1 MRWPTSSAA
10 PWTPPNTSNSLEM
23 RTYRGFIKS
32 HEPPA
37 SWARRWWIRTWS
49 RARPV
54 GRFLLSARFIVVTLA
69 VGTVAIG
76 TYASVIYWD
85 DLSSDNE
92 SISASIRNIAVV
104 LGGFIALVLSIWRSY
119 VADLQAHAARKQSE
133 IAQKGLLNERY
144 QKGAEMLGSGVL
156 SVRLGGIYALN
167 RLAKEHPSEYH
178 VQIMELFC
186 AFVRNPAKKESEIEI
201 RRREKDR
208 HVPDL
213 GVDVAEV
220 MTAIGQRS
228 EDGIAEEGKAE
239 GFELNF
245 RRADLRRLSLLGG
258 NLRGADFTGA
268 YLMHSHFADTDL
280 RGANCSHGHLYMAH
294 FLICNLTDVNL
305 SWSDLSGATL
315 FTSVFDNTE
324 LTKTEIGTGEE
335 ISPTDPSGY
344 ISCFAR
350 LTQAQLDAAKADEGS
365 PPAIAP
371 GTPDAENGQP
381 LVWRGGTSDQAG

>member
-1 MRWPTSSAA
+1 MA
-10 PWTPPNTSNSLEM
+10 
-23 RTYRGFIKS
+23 
-32 HEPPA
+32 
-37 SWARRWWIRTWS
+37 
-49 RARPV
+49 
-54 GRFLLSARFIVVTLA
+54 LA
-69 VGTVAIG
+69 VGTAVFG

-119 VADLQAHAARKQSE
+119 VADLQAHAARRQSE

-156 SVRLGGIYALN
+156 SVRLGGIYALD
-167 RLAKEHPSEYH
+167 RLAREYPSEYH
-178 VQIMELFC
+178 VPIVELFC
-186 AFVRNPAKKESEIEI
+186 AFVRNPADKVSEIEL
-201 RRREKDR
+201 RRRARDPR
-208 HVPDL
+208 APAL
-213 GVDVAEV
+213 GVDIVEV
-220 MTAIGQRS
+220 MAAIGQRS
-228 EDGIAEEGKAE
+228 EDGIAEEKKVE
-239 GFELNF
+239 GFVLNL
-245 RRADLRRLSLLGG
+245 RRADLRGLSLLGG
-258 NLRGADFTGA
+258 NFRGADFTGA
-268 YLMHSHFADTDL
+268 YLMHSHFIDTDL

-294 FLICNLTDVNL
+294 FLMCNLTDVNF

-315 FTSVFDNTE
+315 STSVFDNTE

-344 ISCFAR
+344 IPCFAK
-350 LTQAQLDAAKADEGS
+350 LTQAQLDAAKADKAS

-371 GTPDAENGQP
+371 DTPDAESGKP

>member
-1 MRWPTSSAA
+1 M
-10 PWTPPNTSNSLEM
+10 
-23 RTYRGFIKS
+23 
-32 HEPPA
+32 
-37 SWARRWWIRTWS
+37 
-49 RARPV
+49 
-54 GRFLLSARFIVVTLA
+54 VVTFA
-69 VGTVAIG
+69 VVTVAIG

-119 VADLQAHAARKQSE
+119 VADLQAHAARRQSE

-156 SVRLGGIYALN
+156 SVRLGGIYALD

-186 AFVRNPAKKESEIEI
+186 AFVRNPANKESEIEI
-201 RRREKDR
+201 REREKDR

-245 RRADLRRLSLLGG
+245 RRSDLRGLSLLGG
-258 NLRGADFTGA
+258 NFRDADFTGA
-268 YLMHSHFADTDL
+268 YLMRSHFTDTDL
-280 RGANCSHGHLYMAH
+280 RGANCSHAHLYMAH
-294 FLICNLTDVNL
+294 FLICNLTDVDL
-305 SWSDLSGATL
+305 SWADISGATL
-315 FTSVFDNTE
+315 FTSVFSNTE
-324 LTKTEIGTGEE
+324 LTNTRIGTGEE
-335 ISPTDPSGY
+335 MSPSDPSRY
-344 ISCFAR
+344 VRSFAR
-350 LTQAQLDAAKADEGS
+350 LTQAQLDAAKAGEGS
-365 PPAIAP
+365 PPAIAR
-371 GTPDAENGQP
+371 GTNDAKTGRP
-381 LVWRGGTSDQAG
+381 LVWRGGTSNRVA